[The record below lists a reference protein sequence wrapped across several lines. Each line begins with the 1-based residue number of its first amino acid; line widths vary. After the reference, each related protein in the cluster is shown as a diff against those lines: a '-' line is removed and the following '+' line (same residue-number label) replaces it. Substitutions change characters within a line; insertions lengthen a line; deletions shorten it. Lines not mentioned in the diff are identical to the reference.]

1 MASGFEY
8 TRSQFISTLQ
18 FPSLSLQV
26 QEVARYLK
34 EPNSNSTPVSSPSD
48 SLKLFLS
55 GIECKEVGAVESSCW
70 GLRSLYETNSV
81 QPSELVSLLLSKLT
95 LCHHSLPVVS
105 LMGDLLF
112 SATTHDRY
120 NLLTNQHPL
129 ALAFSSSPD
138 SVLST
143 LFSLFSHSL
152 TPLPN
157 LWPCLTQ
164 ILIDPQFATHRPDT
178 VRTLLE
184 ITSIPTVSAGVSSS
198 LTRLLLFSAVYE
210 SESHLKIQLIHSLL
224 DFYLSCPLTPMPSD
238 LTTLCYHTLLSPISP
253 ATVHTLLHK
262 LRRLLLT
269 HPSLLADNY
278 TIAWLSL
285 SLLKTELVQFS
296 SLFTEITELA
306 IHNSQAE
313 SVSAM
318 TTDSLS
324 LLTFSLLAVQLNLE
338 RVRPDISSRCSLLL
352 RSLLSAGKRVERG
365 TESADKL
372 METGSVLSGTEFY
385 GGELSVFASLSSSL
399 LVCRTDVVLK
409 WCQDT
414 LQYLLLVQTESSPSI
429 CCITASLLLEF
440 THDVTTDLHP
450 IIHILLEVI
459 ARLVRTATNL
469 APPLIALL
477 LLTMDRCPHAEG
489 AALTLHT
496 ISTLSTHPACVV
508 ITLRSLLS
516 LTDTP
521 PLLPAVLRALTSL
534 WKLHDSIYP
543 HIKQLIQVRSHSSR
557 EWKLA
562 RSLCILDVCHT
573 RPAVHGEEM
582 LPLIQG
588 LVSSG
593 TPSLFVSIGLSALAS
608 LVSADSVD
616 FSESLDILA
625 VATGSQ
631 SPVLWEPSVAERAVL
646 TLRLSHKR
654 LDPSV
659 SRDQEQMCRCIQQL
673 ILLLTHSHRQTRAAA
688 VSALSDLTPQELI
701 LTDPFSP
708 PLRRELSIPECL
720 DLPPDRRARKQC
732 GSLFAFIL
740 QTEYSEGCVALREL
754 LSSWLRE
761 ELSSRSVVYP
771 REHKQEV
778 ERGESAIRS
787 TSKVLTGCLPKM
799 KHLTDIPDSFTV
811 SPHEAAALLFMGREL
826 WEYSETP
833 DQLMQQYLKLM
844 SRCLT
849 LSDDL
854 SEMNLFL
861 IFVNGINSFM
871 NDVLLVYRPHSSPI
885 ESLFSLLDQMRCEE
899 NPQGTMWLKVGLT
912 LNVRELHSTAQQT
925 AIQALVDSLLVASSR
940 LLSSPDSTYLV
951 DTSLNE
957 TFLSDV
963 AYLALGALGGSM
975 CAHLNQ
981 KFSTDTLALF
991 FRTWRASNHSS
1002 PQLDILY
1009 SLTLYSILKAS
1020 RSFLL
1025 HEGPAARKLAD
1036 ISKRCTQQVQ
1046 EGLYPSQHAYLLLTD
1061 DVTLVRQKQQES
1073 LQALSSGEQLET
1085 SAINCS
1091 VLTCRLYSLREISP
1105 QECSEVI
1112 YTFLKLSRE
1121 HPGFPQYT
1129 TSILLSHT
1137 ASYGDVA
1144 SQLLLS
1150 KSLSLFRSLLQ
1161 QSSSQDITSLLLG
1174 ILAIFGAFQPII
1186 GPNAPP
1192 TPAHYSLLQQGVR
1205 SFLDFASPRI
1215 DKQSTFSHL
1224 LPLLG
1229 FIYAQYSHF
1238 SDALRAPS
1246 SPDFLPD
1253 NILLSPLLKF
1263 MEEAL
1268 QAGNISQRTQQD
1280 KLSTVFEVLSQTNQT
1295 LPNYPWYNLITC
1307 YLCNTDND
1315 IIHGSLLK
1323 LIFKLQS
1330 QATEQE
1336 LERVTFLVHHWL
1348 LDPTLDR
1355 NRIGIVCR
1363 QLLSENIHKVYN
1375 LCKGEYFNDILMFL
1389 SRDTLLT
1396 LSTMRGL
1403 VKLMEEKET
1412 TVVQQHK
1419 RTLLFSSLKIILA
1432 SPTINQLICDEVLP
1446 FLVRCMS
1453 YISLTNKDTLIP
1465 LKGED
1470 YILLRSRLFY
1480 NTLEYHWLK
1489 PCISYLVHLSALT
1502 LDMHSAC
1509 TYAIL
1514 KQISLIRTLP
1524 FKTVSEVCLEL
1535 LNIIKSHI
1543 QTHSPHQ
1550 LSFAVFNSVIILSL
1564 VSPEIPHMTASILT
1578 TGKTQPSTFLLSEM
1592 TYFLITTCLHP
1603 PEHNLY
1609 LPTLRKL
1616 YEYLLP
1622 FFQLIDDNDCKTNIS
1637 VSLFS
1642 LLTQFCHIDEV
1653 VGVKPWAVMGQ
1664 AIFTHSK
1671 LLIDFN
1677 ETVLSPSPGG
1687 IDV

>member
-1 MASGFEY
+1 MASGFDY
-8 TRSQFISTLQ
+8 TRSQFITTLQ

-26 QEVARYLK
+26 QEVAHYLK

-55 GIECKEVGAVESSCW
+55 GIECEEVGSVESSCW
-70 GLRSLYETNSV
+70 GLRRLYETNSV
-81 QPSELVSLLLSKLT
+81 QSSELVSLLLSKLS
-95 LCHHSLPVVS
+95 LCHHALPVVS
-105 LMGDLLF
+105 LMGDLLI

-129 ALAFSSSPD
+129 ALAFSSSPQ

-143 LFSLFSHSL
+143 LFSLFSHSP

-164 ILIDPQFATHRPDT
+164 ILVDPQFATHRPDT

-198 LTRLLLFSAVYE
+198 ITRLLLLSAVYE
-210 SESHLKIQLIHSLL
+210 SEFHLKIQFIHSLL
-224 DFYLSCPLTPMPSD
+224 DFYLSRPLALTPSHI
-238 LTTLCYHTLLSPISP
+238 TYLCYNTLLIPTCPI
-253 ATVHTLLHK
+253 AVHTLLHK
-262 LRRLLLT
+262 LKRLLLAY
-269 HPSLLADNY
+269 PSLLADNC

-285 SLLKTELVQFS
+285 SLLKTELVQLS
-296 SLFTEITELA
+296 SLFIEITELV
-306 IHNSQAE
+306 IHSCQDQ
-313 SVSAM
+313 SVSAL

-324 LLTFSLLAVQLNLE
+324 LLTFSLLGAQLNLE
-338 RVRPDISSRCSLLL
+338 RVRPDVSSRYSQSL
-352 RSLLSAGKRVERG
+352 RGLLSAGKRTERG
-365 TESADKL
+365 ETKSADNL
-372 METGSVLSGTEFY
+372 METGSVFSETDLY
-385 GGELSVFASLSSSL
+385 AGELSVFASLSSSL

-409 WCQDT
+409 WCQGT
-414 LQYLLLVQTESSPSI
+414 LQSLSLVQTESSPSL

-440 THDVTTDLHP
+440 THDVTTDPKP
-450 IIHILLEVI
+450 IIRILLEII
-459 ARLVRTATNL
+459 ARLVRTATNS

-477 LLTMDRCPHAEG
+477 LLTMDRCSHAEE

-521 PLLPAVLRALTSL
+521 SLLPTVLRALISL

-543 HIKQLIQVRSHSSR
+543 HIKQLIQVRTHPSR
-557 EWKLA
+557 QWKLA
-562 RSLCILDVCHT
+562 RSLCVLDICHT
-573 RPAVHGEEM
+573 RPVVHGEEM
-582 LPLIQG
+582 FPLVQELVLPRI
-588 LVSSG
+588 
-593 TPSLFVSIGLSALAS
+593 PSLFVSIGLSALAS
-608 LVSADSVD
+608 LVSADTVD
-616 FSESLDILA
+616 FSESLAILA
-625 VATGSQ
+625 VATDNQ
-631 SPVLWEPSVAERAVL
+631 SPVSWQPSVAEKAVL
-646 TLRLSHKR
+646 ILRLSHKR

-659 SRDQEQMCRCIQQL
+659 SRDQEQLCRCVQQL
-673 ILLLTHSHRQTRAAA
+673 IFLLTHSHRQTRAAA
-688 VSALSDLTPQELI
+688 VSALSDLTPQQLI
-701 LTDPFSP
+701 LIDPFSL
-708 PLRRELSIPECL
+708 PLRRELSIPDCL
-720 DLPPDRRARKQC
+720 DLPPDGRARKQC
-732 GSLFAFIL
+732 GSLFTFIL
-740 QTEYSEGCVALREL
+740 RIEYSEGCVALSEL

-778 ERGESAIRS
+778 ERGEAAIRS
-787 TSKVLTGCLPKM
+787 TNKVLTGCLPKM

-811 SPHEAAALLFMGREL
+811 SPHEASALLFTGREL

-833 DQLMQQYLKLM
+833 DKLMQQYLKLM
-844 SRCLT
+844 SRS
-849 LSDDL
+849 LSYSTQSADNL
-854 SEMNLFL
+854 SEINSFL
-861 IFVNGINSFM
+861 IFVNGIHLFM
-871 NDVLLVYRPHSSPI
+871 EDALRVYRPHSSPI

-912 LNVRELHSTAQQT
+912 LNVKELHSTAQQT
-925 AIQALVDSLLVASSR
+925 AIQILIDSLLVASSR
-940 LLSSPDSTYLV
+940 LLSSPDSIYLV
-951 DTSLNE
+951 DSSRKE
-957 TFLSDV
+957 TLLSDV
-963 AYLALGALGGSM
+963 SYLALGALGGSM

-1020 RSFLL
+1020 RAYLL
-1025 HEGPAARKLAD
+1025 QEGPAARKLAEK
-1036 ISKRCTQQVQ
+1036 SKKCTQQIQ
-1046 EGLYPSQHAYLLLTD
+1046 EGFYPKQHAYLLLIG
-1061 DVTLVRQKQQES
+1061 DVTLVRHKQQES
-1073 LQALSSGEQLET
+1073 LQALTRGEQLEI

-1105 QECSEVI
+1105 RECSEVI

-1121 HPGFPQYT
+1121 HPGFPHYT
-1129 TSILLSHT
+1129 TSILLSHS
-1137 ASYGDVA
+1137 ACYGDVA

-1150 KSLSLFRSLLQ
+1150 KSLSQLRSLLQ
-1161 QSSSQDITSLLLG
+1161 QSSIQDITSLLLG
-1174 ILAIFGAFQPII
+1174 ILAIFGAFQLII
-1186 GPNAPP
+1186 GPNTPP

-1215 DKQSTFSHL
+1215 DKQNTFSHL

-1229 FIYAQYSHF
+1229 FIYSNYSQF
-1238 SDALRAPS
+1238 SDTIRAPS
-1246 SPDFLPD
+1246 SSDFLPD

-1268 QAGNISQRTQQD
+1268 QSGYISQQTQHC
-1280 KLSTVFEVLSQTNQT
+1280 KLATVFQVLSQANQT

-1307 YLCNTDND
+1307 YLWNTDND
-1315 IIHGSLLK
+1315 LMHGSLLK
-1323 LIFKLQS
+1323 LVFKLQS

-1336 LERVTFLVHHWL
+1336 LERISFLVHHWL

-1355 NRIGIVCR
+1355 NRIGMICLE
-1363 QLLSENIHKVYN
+1363 LLAENIHKVYN
-1375 LCKGEYFNDILMFL
+1375 LCKGEYFNDILIFL

-1412 TVVQQHK
+1412 TVVQQHR
-1419 RTLLFSSLKIILA
+1419 RTLLYSSLKVILA
-1432 SPTINQLICDEVLP
+1432 APNVNQLICDEVLP
-1446 FLVRCMS
+1446 SLVRCMS
-1453 YISLTNKDTLIP
+1453 YMSPTDKDTLVP
-1465 LKGED
+1465 LEGGD

-1480 NTLEYHWLK
+1480 CTLEFHWLK
-1489 PCISYLVHLSALT
+1489 PCITYLVYMSALT
-1502 LDMHSAC
+1502 LDLHSVC
-1509 TYAIL
+1509 TFAIL

-1524 FKTVSEVCLEL
+1524 FKNVSEVCLDL
-1535 LNIIKSHI
+1535 LNLIKSHTE
-1543 QTHSPHQ
+1543 THSLHELPII
-1550 LSFAVFNSVIILSL
+1550 VFNSVIILSL
-1564 VSPEIPHMTASILT
+1564 VSPEISRMTASILT

-1592 TYFLITTCLHP
+1592 THFLIATCLHT

-1609 LPTLRKL
+1609 LPILKKL
-1616 YEYLLP
+1616 YECLLP
-1622 FFQLIDDNDCKTNIS
+1622 FFQLLDDNGCKTNIS

-1642 LLTQFCHIDEV
+1642 LLTQLRHIDEV

-1671 LLIDFN
+1671 LFLD
-1677 ETVLSPSPGG
+1677 
-1687 IDV
+1687 